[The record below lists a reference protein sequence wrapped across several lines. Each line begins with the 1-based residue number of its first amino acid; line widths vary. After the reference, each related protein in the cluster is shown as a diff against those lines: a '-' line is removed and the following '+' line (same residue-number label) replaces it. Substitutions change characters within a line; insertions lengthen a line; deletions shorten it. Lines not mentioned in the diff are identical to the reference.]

1 MLFCNRNFSPIQRR
15 SGVLFGSNLILTMIL
30 FAVAYD
36 APERFSISKPLLH
49 LLEIPP
55 AIPVAA
61 MIFIV
66 GRYLGRETDEFVRL
80 LVTRALLW
88 GLGVTMVANIV
99 LNVLFEGGNAYGP
112 SQIFDIDIFCVTAM
126 IALLIQLRRN
136 Q

>member
-49 LLEIPP
+49 LLEILP

-99 LNVLFEGGNAYGP
+99 LN
-112 SQIFDIDIFCVTAM
+112 
-126 IALLIQLRRN
+126 
-136 Q
+136 